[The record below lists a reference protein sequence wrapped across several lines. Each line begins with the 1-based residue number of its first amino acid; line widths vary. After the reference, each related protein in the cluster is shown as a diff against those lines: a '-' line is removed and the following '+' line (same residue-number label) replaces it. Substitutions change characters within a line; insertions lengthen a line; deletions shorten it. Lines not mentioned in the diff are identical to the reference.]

1 MIFIYFHFISLHLVD
16 LAVSNF
22 FVDLVPPFFF
32 LKWNYYFSACKNL
45 LNCSC
50 HFWKLK
56 SVFLQILHQSTVPS
70 NINLLCFFRPN
81 IIYFGQKESLK
92 WIFFWSI
99 PVLGSKFV
107 KFWCQF
113 WNGKSIPPQILHL
126 FSLPWY
132 ITPL

>member
-45 LNCSC
+45 LNYSC

-56 SVFLQILHQSTVPS
+56 SVFLQILHQSTMPS
-70 NINLLCFFRPN
+70 NINLLCFFRSN

-92 WIFFWSI
+92 WNFFEAFQC
-99 PVLGSKFV
+99 LGQNLSNFGVNFETASQLLLKFCIS
-107 KFWCQF
+107 FHCRD
-113 WNGKSIPPQILHL
+113 
-126 FSLPWY
+126 
-132 ITPL
+132 T